1 MIKFDITLISYQIS
15 LIHESFFQLPNVSSA
30 GQSVV
35 NLLISNSQVLH
46 KKSDGED
53 EPLPSSLGLAL
64 CSPEMSFN
72 FLVQK
77 TNRSKEAPVL
87 NERIASFK
95 NSQDGKGPFM
105 KIFNKDS
112 VDRHITAENFK
123 GFRVVDA
130 ELLIQVSTT
139 GCKDYPFIASS
150 GQEFNTLKFLLK
162 LIRGE
167 VAPGNLLDSYPRT
180 VLFYGTVL
188 KLING
193 RWSERF
199 IMIIPHRLYSFA
211 NFGVEVPRNVVPLRN
226 ATIQLTRHH
235 DADCIQIDH
244 ASLAAPFIFKHPDSL
259 MDAEV
264 MWALKQAFRY
274 TKSSPLFSSAA
285 VAQPSSSTSKA
296 TAEPLPLDQFLIFS
310 VKVSSAFA
318 TQPSQFLI
326 MHTEI

>member
-15 LIHESFFQLPNVSSA
+15 LIHESIFQLPNVSSA
-30 GQSVV
+30 GQPVV

-112 VDRHITAENFK
+112 VDRHITTENFK
-123 GFRVVDA
+123 GFRAVDA

-150 GQEFNTLKFLLK
+150 GQEFNTLKF
-162 LIRGE
+162 
-167 VAPGNLLDSYPRT
+167 
-180 VLFYGTVL
+180 
-188 KLING
+188 
-193 RWSERF
+193 
-199 IMIIPHRLYSFA
+199 
-211 NFGVEVPRNVVPLRN
+211 
-226 ATIQLTRHH
+226 HH
-235 DADCIQIDH
+235 DH
-244 ASLAAPFIFKHPDSL
+244 
-259 MDAEV
+259 
-264 MWALKQAFRY
+264 
-274 TKSSPLFSSAA
+274 SSPTLLLRKFWGGGASQCRPPSKCHNSVYQASRRRLF
-285 VAQPSSSTSKA
+285 
-296 TAEPLPLDQFLIFS
+296 
-310 VKVSSAFA
+310 
-318 TQPSQFLI
+318 
-326 MHTEI
+326 